1 MLIHILNKMKRTCL
15 IILTTH
21 HLDEV
26 EVLADQIKVIGDNP
40 FYKNIL
46 QEKGWQYEA
55 YDN

>member
-26 EVLADQIKVIGDNP
+26 EALADQIKVIGDNP

-46 QEKGWQYEA
+46 QEKGWQYET